1 MKYLL
6 PLIFIG
12 VIFSCKTEN
21 KSKKSTPLDSFSK
34 DYLISFKISPDIYI
48 KQLSDSLN
56 RVLPDTFSYYFDEIE
71 DSMSF
76 KQTYIDELI
85 DSLTYQNYNI
95 CVSKQILNDTLF
107 IKNVFYYSGYYR
119 FTGNI
124 EFKRDKISCVHL
136 NIMQLLEEESN
147 CKLALWRET
156 LFCIQVLV
164 ILNHF
169 CTIHMTTALS

>member
-1 MKYLL
+1 M

-124 EFKRDKISCVHL
+124 EFKRDS
-136 NIMQLLEEESN
+136 
-147 CKLALWRET
+147 
-156 LFCIQVLV
+156 LFCCIIKDKKQNSVTEEGVL
-164 ILNHF
+164 
-169 CTIHMTTALS
+169 TAEFMIKPFPNLDLSKVSIKLIP